1 MNEENKKNWMRLLT
15 DNSSVPNVLL
25 DHYREMGLSAEET
38 LFLIVLLR
46 LQQKRSSL
54 TFRVVA
60 RESVYTEKE
69 VMAYVPILLDTGFLS
84 LGNEREIHID
94 GLVEKF
100 LEVCSWQA
108 IKAEQKIR
116 KDQKSTKE
124 DKTFADLYACFE
136 QEMGRLLSPMEGE
149 QITYWY
155 KNQSIS
161 PEVIKEGLRRAVL
174 LNKNNF
180 RYIDAILRSWKDR
193 GIQSLAD
200 LEKAEREQK
209 KQAPEKSGGH
219 RIFRGEQDQEEIL
232 SDDIYEVF

>member
-46 LQQKRSSL
+46 LHQKRPVL
-54 TFRVVA
+54 TFRIVA
-60 RESVYTEKE
+60 RESVYSEKE
-69 VMAYVPILLDTGFLS
+69 VMELVPVLIDRGFLS
-84 LGNEREIHID
+84 LGNEGEILLD
-94 GLVEKF
+94 GLAEKF

-116 KDQKSTKE
+116 KDTKTVKE
-124 DKTFADLYACFE
+124 DKTFSELYACFE

-155 KNQSIS
+155 KNLAIP
-161 PEVIKEGLRRAVL
+161 PELIREGLRRAVL
-174 LNKNNF
+174 IGKNNF
-180 RYIDAILRSWKDR
+180 RYVDAILRSWKDR
-193 GIQSLAD
+193 GIQSLSD
-200 LEKAEREQK
+200 LEKTEREAK
-209 KQAPEKSGGH
+209 RSSPEKTGNP
-219 RIFRGEQDQEEIL
+219 RIFRGEQDKDEVL

>member
-25 DHYREMGLSAEET
+25 DHYRDIGLTAEET

-54 TFRVVA
+54 TFRIVA

-69 VMAYVPILLDTGFLS
+69 VMEYVPILIDKGFLS
-84 LGNEREIHID
+84 LGNEGEIRTE
-94 GLVEKF
+94 GMVEKF
-100 LEVCSWQA
+100 LEVCNWQA

-116 KDQKSTKE
+116 KDQKSTRE

-149 QITYWY
+149 QIAYWY
-155 KNQSIS
+155 KNQAIS

-193 GIQSLAD
+193 GIRSLAD

-209 KQAPEKSGGH
+209 KCTPDKSGSP